1 MLAGPTLS
9 ITLSREITPFRF
21 VVAKLPEFFT
31 KRQQLGPKDPD
42 PADLELRE
50 KKSKKPKTSAENVA
64 NVVRSPEDLADEA
77 RYRSVHHLLKLVNLI
92 VSNFEGNNNLIIW
105 ID

>member
-1 MLAGPTLS
+1 M
-9 ITLSREITPFRF
+9 ILSREITPFRF

-50 KKSKKPKTSAENVA
+50 KKSKKPKTSAED
-64 NVVRSPEDLADEA
+64 VVRSPEELADEA